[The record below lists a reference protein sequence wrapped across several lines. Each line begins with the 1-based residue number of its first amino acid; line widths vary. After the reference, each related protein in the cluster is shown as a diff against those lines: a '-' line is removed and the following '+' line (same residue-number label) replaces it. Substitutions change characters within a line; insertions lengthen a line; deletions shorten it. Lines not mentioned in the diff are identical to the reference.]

1 MADFVRIVRWIHIY
15 VRFRLRLLRKRGLGM
30 EELLC
35 TIEIYKQ
42 WGDCVGKVAS
52 SVGGKREYKDKKF
65 MEVLDQI
72 IMDVKEEFE
81 AGSG

>member
-1 MADFVRIVRWIHIY
+1 MGKNGELPDRYIYMYDSNYAFFVKGA
-15 VRFRLRLLRKRGLGM
+15 FRM

-35 TIEIYKQ
+35 TIEINKQ
-42 WGDCVGKVAS
+42 YGAYIGKVAS